1 MSPKDFIQSAW
12 QWGPTIDSV
21 VKTFQGRSASC
32 EVHSK
37 GRDLGWVRE
46 RRPALWR
53 TLFLVLPV
61 SVAQLASFVLA
72 PSFLCFFSILT
83 AALTKG
89 SGTVLSSNFKSG
101 SMGKLKLS

>member
-1 MSPKDFIQSAW
+1 M
-12 QWGPTIDSV
+12 
-21 VKTFQGRSASC
+21 SC

-37 GRDLGWVRE
+37 RRDLSWVRE
-46 RRPALWR
+46 RRPVLWR

-61 SVAQLASFVLA
+61 SVAQLASFVLV
-72 PSFLCFFSILT
+72 PSFLFYFSILT

-89 SGTVLSSNFKSG
+89 SGTVLSSNFKSS